1 MFLELHNTIT
11 LKNLVFVFVF
21 VFVFLFLFFGFR
33 ALYKIFLIRVS
44 LIFYGFIGNTKYFN
58 GLFRLREEREIR
70 EIQSRLDPKL
80 TYFQSI
86 LLCSSSLFPQ
96 SKQFLKN
103 QIQMC
108 KILKNKEQKN
118 SRCAKKKH
126 LGPVE
131 PGPFC

>member
-1 MFLELHNTIT
+1 MFLELSIQLHLRIWF
-11 LKNLVFVFVF
+11 LFLFLF
-21 VFVFLFLFFGFR
+21 FLFLFFGFR
-33 ALYKIFLIRVS
+33 ALQKIFLIRVS
-44 LIFYGFIGNTKYFN
+44 LILYGFIGNTKYFN